1 MNTSPALRA
10 GSRTKNTVKS
20 SRQVIMQAVPR
31 TGDVAWYVE
40 FTIDNDFVERL
51 RQLRSLVPAY
61 SSMSKKRDL
70 VIDKVR
76 ARLREARWQP
86 SRAVQADIDGSCIV
100 FAADGTFSCA
110 AKNRATEERLQTYY
124 ASIEDLLIQHESL
137 PASET
142 LLIRGRTISA
152 LPANTVFDKSSRGEP
167 RSRRK
172 LGISCQLLHTK
183 PKNVILI
190 TRLIS
195 RYVRC

>member
-1 MNTSPALRA
+1 
-10 GSRTKNTVKS
+10 
-20 SRQVIMQAVPR
+20 MQAVPR
-31 TGDVAWYVE
+31 AGDVAWYVE

-86 SRAVQADIDGSCIV
+86 SRAVRADIDGSCIV

-152 LPANTVFDKSSRGEP
+152 LPANTVFDKSRLDEP
-167 RSRRK
+167 K
-172 LGISCQLLHTK
+172 AAA
-183 PKNVILI
+183 N
-190 TRLIS
+190 
-195 RYVRC
+195 